1 MEKFPCMMMF
11 ARSAIIAVVRYDNN
25 ARWHVV
31 QGNYIR
37 NWIGWLLMAFAG
49 KLSGETREKNAII

>member
-1 MEKFPCMMMF
+1 MACGKI
-11 ARSAIIAVVRYDNN
+11 SVYDDVHSVIIAVVRYDNN

-37 NWIGWLLMAFAG
+37 NWVGRLLMAFAG
-49 KLSGETREKNAII
+49 NLLRETLEKKTR